1 MKRNGGTTLMNK
13 YTAQASTVSEAI
25 EKALKELSLLK
36 EDAVIQVIEEGR
48 KGFLGIGQKDA
59 VVSVSRK
66 EPTLLSD
73 NFLPKTT
80 LNLDTKEPLSVT
92 VEPTESYQIEQLAR
106 HTISKSTKIVENV
119 PEEKTGQQEK
129 DEQAKKEKQNERAIE
144 QARVYLETIGKH
156 MGADP
161 IKVYVKQEKPRVTFT
176 IETDKAGLMIG
187 RHGKVLNA
195 IESLVQVVLYKE
207 AGSKLN
213 AVVDTEDY
221 RDRRQET
228 LEKLAERTAQRV
240 IRTQS
245 LVKLEPMPANERKL
259 IHHYLS
265 KEPLVATKSEGKE
278 PYRYLTIEPAE
289 RVKDT
294 SVK

>member
-92 VEPTESYQIEQLAR
+92 VKPTESYQIEQLDR
-106 HTISKSTKIVENV
+106 YTISKSTKIVENV

-161 IKVYVKQEKPRVTFT
+161 IKVYVKQEKQRVTFT

-221 RDRRQET
+221 RYRRQET

>member
-92 VEPTESYQIEQLAR
+92 VEPTESYQIEQLDR

-161 IKVYVKQEKPRVTFT
+161 IKVYVKQEKQRVTFT

>member
-92 VEPTESYQIEQLAR
+92 VEPTESYQIEQLDR

-144 QARVYLETIGKH
+144 QARVYLE
-156 MGADP
+156 
-161 IKVYVKQEKPRVTFT
+161 
-176 IETDKAGLMIG
+176 IG
-187 RHGKVLNA
+187 RAHV
-195 IESLVQVVLYKE
+195 
-207 AGSKLN
+207 
-213 AVVDTEDY
+213 
-221 RDRRQET
+221 
-228 LEKLAERTAQRV
+228 
-240 IRTQS
+240 
-245 LVKLEPMPANERKL
+245 
-259 IHHYLS
+259 
-265 KEPLVATKSEGKE
+265 
-278 PYRYLTIEPAE
+278 
-289 RVKDT
+289 
-294 SVK
+294 

>member
-92 VEPTESYQIEQLAR
+92 VEPTESYQIEQLDR

-161 IKVYVKQEKPRVTFT
+161 IKVYVKQEKQRVTFT

-221 RDRRQET
+221 RDREQET

>member
-92 VEPTESYQIEQLAR
+92 VEPTESYQIEQLDR
-106 HTISKSTKIVENV
+106 YTISKSTKIVENV

-161 IKVYVKQEKPRVTFT
+161 IKVYVKQEKQRVTFT